1 MLPPWERQRAQH
13 HGYGRAGRV
22 SALAR
27 SSCAASRARR
37 SSVEDL
43 LDHRD
48 VLRRNRASLAR
59 GVDKPRAPRAAREVA
74 TRDNDTVDVLVHA
87 DLAGAYISFV
97 PPPWMFICT
106 CWEASPPRP
115 SMVHTTTLHKTGPT
129 SPSDVAQVAIF
140 WIVAGRF
147 VDEAVLGVARRCG
160 ARAARAR
167 ARPIGPTAAPHACSN
182 RRTHTGARC
191 LSGTRFTRKANTV
204 RLVIV
209 LLLGRRCRNVVLSR
223 ACRGQDLNGTSSMS
237 S

>member
-1 MLPPWERQRAQH
+1 MLSPWERQRAQH

-97 PPPWMFICT
+97 PPPWMLFCT

-167 ARPIGPTAAPHACSN
+167 ASHRVNHDACSN
-182 RRTHTGARC
+182 RRTHTDTRC
-191 LSGTRFTRKANTV
+191 QVQTV
-204 RLVIV
+204 RSVII
-209 LLLGRRCRNVVLSR
+209 LLRGRRCRCSPRRWQVHHCVWPSSR
-223 ACRGQDLNGTSSMS
+223 RQRN
-237 S
+237 